1 MTDASIEPPS
11 SGLASDPDPAKLTL
25 NRPIAAPPFPRW
37 AWGVL
42 AIFFAMQ
49 LLDSVAN
56 WLLEAVRPQVGE
68 ELNLSEAQA
77 GWLSSA
83 RLLALAVASPAVG
96 YLADRIR
103 RPRLLAIGFAV
114 WSMATV
120 ATGLARSYD
129 QIQLAR
135 ALVGVGGAIFEV
147 VALTMLMDLF
157 PRAFARGHSRLSS
170 WRYRWERRWG

>member
-68 ELNLSEAQA
+68 ELNLSEAQVV
-77 GWLSSA
+77 WLSSA

-103 RPRLLAIGFAV
+103 RPRLLAVGFAV
-114 WSMATV
+114 WSVATIG
-120 ATGLARSYD
+120 TGLARSYD
-129 QIQLAR
+129 QLQLAR
-135 ALVGVGGAIFEV
+135 ARGGWRRN
-147 VALTMLMDLF
+147 LCGC
-157 PRAFARGHSRLSS
+157 RAHDAF
-170 WRYRWERRWG
+170 